1 MKTVASKRYSNKSN
15 LLKQNLLSEA
25 HGFTEDKN
33 GSAGGETAGAES
45 SILPHWCRV
54 LGFRSLSASG
64 EFMWRIDEDGC
75 PQLTQTPQLLFL

>member
-45 SILPHWCRV
+45 SRKKNVFPV
-54 LGFRSLSASG
+54 LGNLEQNFIKSHDG
-64 EFMWRIDEDGC
+64 ETRAD
-75 PQLTQTPQLLFL
+75 